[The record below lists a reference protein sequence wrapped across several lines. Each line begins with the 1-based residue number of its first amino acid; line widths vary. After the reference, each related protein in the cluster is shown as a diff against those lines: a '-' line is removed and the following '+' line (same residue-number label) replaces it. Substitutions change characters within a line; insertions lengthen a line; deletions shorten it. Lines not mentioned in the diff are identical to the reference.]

1 MTSGKLSQSAATE
14 TARSYY
20 NSEDADHFYSQ
31 IWGGEDIHI
40 GLYKT
45 ANESISDASH
55 RTVTTMAERLPNLAS
70 NCHILDIG
78 SGYCGAARHLAK
90 TYSANIAA
98 LNLSEVENER
108 ARTHNAE
115 AGLASLIKV
124 YDGSFEKIPF
134 ESADS
139 SGHGFDILW
148 SQDAILHS
156 GNRQQVFA
164 EAYRVLKSGGY
175 FVFTDP
181 MQTDNCPE
189 GVLQPIL
196 DRIHLNSLGSP
207 SYYRRIATTL
217 GFKVLDFDDQT
228 SQLVTH
234 YQRVLD
240 ETETHTDTLKQ
251 KVSADYIER
260 MKSGLKHWI
269 AGGKAGHLTWGIFL
283 LHKP

>member
-1 MTSGKLSQSAATE
+1 MNSGKLSQSAATE

-90 TYSANIAA
+90 TYGANIAA

-108 ARTHNAE
+108 ARTLNAE

-124 YDGSFEKIPF
+124 HDGSFENIPF
-134 ESADS
+134 ENADS

-181 MQTDNCPE
+181 MQTDDCPE

-251 KVSADYIER
+251 KVSAEYIER

>member
-90 TYSANIAA
+90 TYGANIAA

-108 ARTHNAE
+108 ARTLNAE

-124 YDGSFEKIPF
+124 HDGSFENIPF
-134 ESADS
+134 ENADS

-251 KVSADYIER
+251 KVSAEYIER

>member
-1 MTSGKLSQSAATE
+1 MTFDKISQSATVE

-45 ANESISDASH
+45 ANESISEASH
-55 RTVTTMAERLPNLAS
+55 RTVTTLAERLPNLAA

-90 TYSANIAA
+90 TYGANIAA

-108 ARTHNAE
+108 ARTLNAD

-124 YDGSFEKIPF
+124 YDGSFENIPF
-134 ESADS
+134 ESTDS
-139 SGHGFDILW
+139 SEHGFDILW

-156 GNRQQVFA
+156 GNRQQVFV

-175 FVFTDP
+175 FIFTDP
-181 MQTDNCPE
+181 MQANDCPE

-196 DRIHLNSLGSP
+196 DRIHLDSLGSP

-240 ETETHTDTLKQ
+240 ETETHADTLKQ

-269 AGGKAGHLTWGIFL
+269 AGGKAGHLAWGIFL

>member
-1 MTSGKLSQSAATE
+1 MTLEKENQSATVE

-40 GLYKT
+40 GLYKA
-45 ANESISDASH
+45 ANESISAASH

-90 TYSANIAA
+90 TYGAHVAA

-108 ARTHNAE
+108 ARALNAE
-115 AGLASLIKV
+115 AKLATLIEV
-124 YDGSFEKIPF
+124 YDGSFEDIPF
-134 ESADS
+134 QSADS
-139 SGHGFDILW
+139 SNHGFDILW

-181 MQTDNCPE
+181 MQSDNCPE

-196 DRIHLNSLGSP
+196 DRIHLKSLGSP
-207 SYYRRIATTL
+207 SYYRRIATEL
-217 GFKVLDFDDQT
+217 GFRVIDFDNQT
-228 SQLVTH
+228 NQLITH

-240 ETETHTDTLKQ
+240 ETETHAGALSQ

-283 LHKP
+283 LQK

>member
-1 MTSGKLSQSAATE
+1 MTLEKTNQSTTVE

-40 GLYKT
+40 GLYTT
-45 ANESISDASH
+45 ANESISAASH

-90 TYSANIAA
+90 TYGAHVAA

-108 ARTHNAE
+108 ARALNAE
-115 AGLASLIKV
+115 AGLATLIEV
-124 YDGSFEKIPF
+124 YDGSFENIPF
-134 ESADS
+134 QSANS
-139 SGHGFDILW
+139 SGNGFDIVW

-164 EAYRVLKSGGY
+164 EAHRVLKPGGY

-181 MQTDNCPE
+181 MQSDNCPE

-196 DRIHLNSLGSP
+196 DRIHLKSLGSP
-207 SYYRRIATTL
+207 NYYRRIATEL
-217 GFKVLDFDDQT
+217 GFEVSDFDDQT
-228 SQLVTH
+228 NQLVTH

-240 ETETHTDTLKQ
+240 ETETHADALSQ

-260 MKSGLKHWI
+260 MKTGLKHWI
-269 AGGKAGHLTWGIFL
+269 AGGKTGHLKWGIFL
-283 LHKP
+283 LHK

>member
-1 MTSGKLSQSAATE
+1 MTLEKANQSASVE

-45 ANESISDASH
+45 TNESISVASH

-90 TYSANIAA
+90 TYGAHVAA
-98 LNLSEVENER
+98 LNLSDVENER
-108 ARTHNAE
+108 ARALNTE
-115 AGLASLIKV
+115 AGLATLIEV
-124 YDGSFEKIPF
+124 YDGSFEDIPF
-134 ESADS
+134 QSADS
-139 SGHGFDILW
+139 SSHGFDIVW

-164 EAYRVLKSGGY
+164 EAYRVLKPGGY

-181 MQTDNCPE
+181 MQSDNCPE

-196 DRIHLNSLGSP
+196 DRIHLKSLGSP
-207 SYYRRIATTL
+207 SYYRRIASEL
-217 GFKVLDFDDQT
+217 GFKVIDFDNQT
-228 SQLVTH
+228 NQLVTH

-240 ETETHTDTLKQ
+240 ETETHADALYQ

-260 MKSGLKHWI
+260 MKTGLKHWI

-283 LHKP
+283 LHK

>member
-1 MTSGKLSQSAATE
+1 MTVEKENQSATVE

-45 ANESISDASH
+45 ANESISLASH
-55 RTVTTMAERLPNLAS
+55 RTVTTMAERLPNLSS

-90 TYSANIAA
+90 TYGAHVAA
-98 LNLSEVENER
+98 LNLSDVENER
-108 ARTHNAE
+108 ARALNAE
-115 AGLASLIKV
+115 AKLATLIEV
-124 YDGSFEKIPF
+124 YDGSFEDIPF
-134 ESADS
+134 QSANS
-139 SGHGFDILW
+139 SNHGFDIVW

-181 MQTDNCPE
+181 MQSDNCPE

-196 DRIHLNSLGSP
+196 DRIHLKSLGSP
-207 SYYRRIATTL
+207 SYYRRIATEL
-217 GFKVLDFDDQT
+217 GFKVIDFDNQT
-228 SQLVTH
+228 NQLVTH

-240 ETETHTDTLKQ
+240 ETETHADALSQ

-283 LHKP
+283 LQK

>member
-1 MTSGKLSQSAATE
+1 MTVEKENQSTTVE

-45 ANESISDASH
+45 ANESISLASH
-55 RTVTTMAERLPNLAS
+55 RTVTTMAERLPNLSS

-90 TYSANIAA
+90 TYGAHVAA
-98 LNLSEVENER
+98 LNLSDVENER
-108 ARTHNAE
+108 ARALNAE
-115 AGLASLIKV
+115 AKLATLIEV
-124 YDGSFEKIPF
+124 YDGSFEDIPF
-134 ESADS
+134 QSANS
-139 SGHGFDILW
+139 SNHGFDIVW

-181 MQTDNCPE
+181 MQSDNCPE

-196 DRIHLNSLGSP
+196 DRIHLKSLGSP
-207 SYYRRIATTL
+207 SYYRRIATEL
-217 GFKVLDFDDQT
+217 GFKVIDFDNQT
-228 SQLVTH
+228 NQLVTH

-240 ETETHTDTLKQ
+240 ETETHADALSQ

-283 LHKP
+283 LQK